1 MPNLVLA
8 YSSPRR
14 KELLE
19 RLSTPFAIYSP
30 NTDESVDKN
39 LKPSEIVS
47 TLALRKAKKAAD
59 HFPDSYIIGSD
70 TVVFHKGKVLGK
82 PADKESARQMLTSL
96 SGCTH
101 SVFTGVSI
109 IYGKSYRSFYEKTDV
124 TFWELSNE
132 EIEWYLDSGEP
143 FDKAGSY
150 GIQGRGSLL
159 VKSIKGDYYSVVGLP
174 VGRLYRV
181 LKAMGFPFSNNNI

>member
-8 YSSPRR
+8 SSSPRR

-19 RLSTPFAIYSP
+19 RLSIPFATYSP

-39 LKPSEIVS
+39 LKPNEIVS

-59 HFPDSYIIGSD
+59 HFPDSYVIGSD

-101 SVFTGVSI
+101 SVYTGVSI
-109 IYGKSYRSFYEKTDV
+109 IYGNSYRSFYEKTDV

-132 EIEWYLDSGEP
+132 EIEWYLDSGDP

-150 GIQGRGSLL
+150 GIQGLGSLL

-181 LKAMGFPFSNNNI
+181 LKAIGFPFSNNNI